1 VDITQ
6 LILDDHHE
14 QRRLFAILE
23 QIDPAGTPALA
34 AIWARL
40 SAFLEVHAA
49 AEEEIFYP
57 ELLRVGISAGI
68 TAGAEAET
76 LDAIHDH
83 NDIRDA
89 IAAVARH
96 QVGSG
101 EWFAAVAA
109 VNAANGDHMA
119 EEEREGLTDFRRRA
133 GLQLRHSL
141 AVAFAAFEARH
152 FAGVRPVDKDPEA
165 YVHAAERDI
174 AAPGGTGNPGG
185 PDGMGNPGGPDGT
198 GRPGAPDGSLGIGGL
213 GKRPA

>member
-1 VDITQ
+1 MDITQ

-23 QIDPAGTPALA
+23 EIDPADTGTLA

-57 ELLRVGISAGI
+57 ELLRVGIGAGI
-68 TAGAEAET
+68 AAGAEAET

-89 IAAVARH
+89 IAAVAGH

-109 VNAANGDHMA
+109 VNVANGDHMA

-133 GLQLRHSL
+133 GLQLRHGL

-152 FAGVRPVDKDPEA
+152 FAGVPAVDKDPEA
-165 YVHAAERDI
+165 YVREAERAI
-174 AAPGGTGNPGG
+174 AAPGGPSGPGRPGG
-185 PDGMGNPGGPDGT
+185 PGG
-198 GRPGAPDGSLGIGGL
+198 PDGSLGIGGL
-213 GKRPA
+213 GKRPG